1 MSWINDSD
9 NKWQWQCEAVNE
21 SGAYAYLHQVNG
33 GNFQWGVI
41 RAAADSDFKIC
52 AALKEVPLTTIKIFK
67 ATACRN

>member
-1 MSWINDSD
+1 M
-9 NKWQWQCEAVNE
+9 NE

-67 ATACRN
+67 AMACRN